1 MMEQQR
7 TKKERALLLLV
18 DTGAFDAEVSMKE
31 LASLTETAGGT
42 VEATLIQKR
51 EAPEPGTYLGSG
63 RLLETREL
71 VERLKID
78 LVIAD
83 DELSPSQVRHL
94 EDALGV
100 RVIDRTALILDIFA
114 GRARTSEGKLQVELA
129 QISYSLP
136 RLTGRGKALSRLGGG
151 IGTRGPGESQL
162 ETDRRH
168 LRRRMVSLRREL
180 DEMEK
185 RRMLSRNRRKKV
197 GVETVAIVGYTNAG
211 KSTLMNRLTDAGV
224 LAQDK
229 LFATLD
235 PTARKLALPD
245 GRNVVL
251 VDTVGLIRRLPHS
264 LVEAFHSTL
273 EEAVYADVI
282 LNVCDA
288 SDPQCAE
295 HLEVTREVLREL
307 GCLEKP
313 ILSVMNKWDLVEG
326 SPILPFLGD
335 AVRISA
341 KDGRGIDELLSRIA
355 KALPATRRQVTVLL
369 PYDQGALAA
378 RVRREGAVSNEEF
391 LPEGVRLTAIVDR
404 LLAAEVQPYVIPSE
418 EPV

>member
-1 MMEQQR
+1 MMEQQQ

-71 VERLKID
+71 VERLEID

-288 SDPQCAE
+288 SDQQCAE

-404 LLAAEVQPYVIPSE
+404 LLAAEVQPYVIPNE

>member
-1 MMEQQR
+1 M
-7 TKKERALLLLV
+7 
-18 DTGAFDAEVSMKE
+18 
-31 LASLTETAGGT
+31 
-42 VEATLIQKR
+42 
-51 EAPEPGTYLGSG
+51 
-63 RLLETREL
+63 ETREL
-71 VERLKID
+71 VERLEID

-211 KSTLMNRLTDAGV
+211 KSTLMNRLTDAGG
-224 LAQDK
+224 AGAGQT
-229 LFATLD
+229 FCH
-235 PTARKLALPD
+235 PRPD
-245 GRNVVL
+245 GAQ
-251 VDTVGLIRRLPHS
+251 TGI
-264 LVEAFHSTL
+264 A
-273 EEAVYADVI
+273 
-282 LNVCDA
+282 
-288 SDPQCAE
+288 
-295 HLEVTREVLREL
+295 
-307 GCLEKP
+307 
-313 ILSVMNKWDLVEG
+313 
-326 SPILPFLGD
+326 
-335 AVRISA
+335 
-341 KDGRGIDELLSRIA
+341 GRGETSCWWTPSASSGGCRI
-355 KALPATRRQVTVLL
+355 PWWRR
-369 PYDQGALAA
+369 
-378 RVRREGAVSNEEF
+378 F
-391 LPEGVRLTAIVDR
+391 
-404 LLAAEVQPYVIPSE
+404 IPRWRKRYM
-418 EPV
+418 PT